1 MAMVFDKEKNYA
13 EFGNAF
19 FRGRLKGATGEARFK
34 LTADVINAVNT
45 VNIKGA
51 AVTYNFYQKYQN
63 PVGSPL
69 TTTPFTQI
77 VDVWDDGVFLEFI
90 VFGQGCSGVFVDGVR
105 RPAYNGK
112 RVNHPCLPH
121 NEIIQLAKGPHTVQ
135 LVHPGNSV
143 STDGFIFVKYIR
155 PTGSDGK
162 PGFEDH

>member
-51 AVTYNFYQKYQN
+51 AVTYNFYHKY
-63 PVGSPL
+63 VGVQS
-69 TTTPFTQI
+69 TTPLSVI
-77 VDVWDDGVFLEFI
+77 VDVWDEGVFLEFL
-90 VFGQGCSGVFVDGVR
+90 VYGQGCTSVIIDGVT
-105 RPAYNGK
+105 RPRYNGK
-112 RVNHPCLPH
+112 GVNHSCLPH
-121 NEIIQLAKGPHTVQ
+121 NEVIQLAKGQHTVT
-135 LVHPGNSV
+135 LTHPGNSV
-143 STDGFIFVKYIR
+143 SADGFIFVKYIR
-155 PTGSDGK
+155 PTGSDGR